1 MHARVVRFTGVTPE
15 RISEIVARIEDEDG
29 PPPGVDPV
37 GFELFVDGAQ
47 GTALFVGYF
56 ETEEKMREASAVFE
70 QMDSSETPGSRPP
83 STCARSKCS
92 RGSAR
97 APRRLPSGGTGTRPS
112 TARTAHWH
120 CDPASNSQE
129 IAGATSVL
137 A

>member
-70 QMDSSETPGSRPP
+70 QMDSSETPGSR
-83 STCARSKCS
+83 
-92 RGSAR
+92 
-97 APRRLPSGGTGTRPS
+97 
-112 TARTAHWH
+112 
-120 CDPASNSQE
+120 ASVDLCEVKVQQRFS
-129 IAGATSVL
+129 
-137 A
+137 